1 MLMTIVFV
9 VTRFYMNIQTEH
21 WNEKT
26 KAVEAA
32 YAKTVLT
39 KADKVTSF
47 HGTSSY
53 QIVYGQDKLGNPV
66 IVWVGENGEVHTERA
81 DQNYTEQQVRN
92 EVSKKHEG
100 AEILRINAG
109 KLKDEYVWEVF
120 YSVKDNKTKRYY
132 YDYYKFADG
141 TFIDTYTLSL
151 Q

>member
-39 KADKVTSF
+39 KADKVTPF

-81 DQNYTEQQVRN
+81 DQNYMEQQVRN